1 MGQKKRY
8 HVVRKNKADTRALF
22 RALLCGYLLYLA
34 WQLIQSGG
42 SDPSFPPLVA
52 WLLGGLF
59 ILAAAGFGWY
69 SWREYR
75 RALAEAVERFLRA
88 QPRDVRA
95 AFVRRYWYAD
105 TVEDAARRLGWSV
118 SKTKSVL
125 FRTRNR
131 LRRQLQKEGFL

>member
-22 RALLCGYLLYLA
+22 RVILCGYLLYLA

-59 ILAAAGFGWY
+59 ILAAVGFGWY

-75 RALAEAVERFLRA
+75 RALAEAELTPEEEEA
-88 QPRDVRA
+88 
-95 AFVRRYWYAD
+95 
-105 TVEDAARRLGWSV
+105 
-118 SKTKSVL
+118 
-125 FRTRNR
+125 
-131 LRRQLQKEGFL
+131 LRREQEE